1 MFRLILGTILV
12 LLACPPAGHADPAS
26 DVSEGLSWL
35 HSFEYERALAAFER
49 AEKTDPGTVM
59 AYWGQAMCYQQFLWG
74 NENVEEARAILGRLR
89 RSGAFARAT
98 PQERDWIATLDTLFG
113 AGDRPARLN
122 AFAASMAKLAATYPA
137 DPDVAAFHGLALMAT
152 RARGLAGAHHASEG
166 EMPQLAGS
174 REQAQ
179 AARIFTAILRE
190 HPKHPGA
197 LHYLIH
203 AWDDPQHARA
213 AVEEARLYATVV
225 PESSHARHMPAH
237 VFMQLGLWSEAI
249 ASDEAAAAAA
259 EAKLAADGLP
269 VTAADFH
276 PLSWLVYEYA
286 QAGRLADA
294 HDALSRLQSPAEAT
308 KDPRLLS
315 LAATLR
321 SRLAIEAENWTAVR
335 GPGFINYDELF
346 AVGFSAAQRGDTGLA
361 ERARI
366 RLGELSQQPRY
377 ADRRRVLEIMAMQVG
392 AAIRARGDDV
402 QGALAL
408 LAEATAAERALPAS
422 IGPPVLIKPAQ
433 EQYAELLL
441 QRGRAPEAA
450 AQFEGALERAKN
462 RRISARGLER
472 ARGLT
477 ARRGADASR
486 RGAIAGGGGLM
497 LLLVVLLVARRRR
510 GKGHS

>member
-1 MFRLILGTILV
+1 MFRLILGTILI
-12 LLACPPAGHADPAS
+12 LLACPAAGRGDPAS
-26 DVSEGLSWL
+26 DVAEGLSWL

-49 AEKTDPGTVM
+49 AEKADRGSVM
-59 AYWGQAMCYQQFLWG
+59 ACWGQAMCYQQLLWG

-89 RSGAFARAT
+89 RSGAVARAT
-98 PQERDWIATLDTLFG
+98 AQEREWIATLDVLFG
-113 AGDRPARLN
+113 AGDRSTRLG
-122 AFAASMAKLAATYPA
+122 AFAAAMASLAANYPA

-152 RARGLAGAHHASEG
+152 RARGLAGAHHAG
-166 EMPQLAGS
+166 ERETPQLAGS
-174 REQAQ
+174 REQEQ
-179 AARIFTAILRE
+179 AAQIFMTILRE

-203 AWDDPQHARA
+203 AWDDPQNAQK
-213 AVEEARLYATVV
+213 AVEEARLYATLV

-237 VFMQLGLWSEAI
+237 VFMQLGLWTEAI
-249 ASDEAAAAAA
+249 ASDAAAAAAA
-259 EAKLAADGLP
+259 EARVATDRLP

-286 QAGRLADA
+286 QAGRFADA
-294 HDALSRLQSPAEAT
+294 HAALSRLQTPAEAT
-308 KDPRLLS
+308 RDPRLLS
-315 LAATLR
+315 LLATLR
-321 SRLAIEAENWTAVR
+321 SRLAIEEQNWTAVR

-346 AVGFSAAQRGDTGLA
+346 AVGFSAAQRGDAGLA

-377 ADRRRVLEIMAMQVG
+377 ADRRRLLEIMAMQVG
-392 AAIRARGDDV
+392 AVIRSSSNDH

-422 IGPPVLIKPAQ
+422 IGPPALIKPAQ

-462 RRISARGLER
+462 RRLSAQGLER
-472 ARGLT
+472 ARALT
-477 ARRGADASR
+477 SQNGAGTSR
-486 RGAIAGGGGLM
+486 RGAVAGGGGV
-497 LLLVVLLVARRRR
+497 LLLLILLIAARRRHAR
-510 GKGHS
+510 AA